1 MFSRFGNILLIA
13 LSVAL
18 LGPPDAQAAQVDR
31 GPVSVLIIHSYHPGF
46 TWTDNIM
53 KGIDEGLEAVSPASE
68 LHVEYMDAKRF
79 GNAEVRTRFIALLK
93 AKTRG
98 MDYPVIIT
106 TDNIALQ
113 MVLDVRPKM
122 FPRSQIVF
130 CGLNGPPEDVIRG
143 RGNVTGVTET
153 WDPAGTLKAIDRLQP
168 GVKEIVVLNDYTESG
183 LGTRENLDA
192 VRPAFEKRFSFRFLP
207 PEPVENVLK
216 ELAGLPDTSAVLL
229 MGYNTDSRGTIFDSA
244 ATGPLFAGHARVPVY
259 TMDQTRFSGGVVGGS
274 LLSGERQGELAA
286 AMAVRILGGESTE
299 AIPII
304 REPVA
309 VLTFDYMALKRFG
322 LKIEDL
328 PPESIIINQPT
339 SFYHHYRY
347 HIWALTAVI
356 VILSLLA
363 IGLVLMLLSRRRL
376 DAERIRALD
385 ALRGSEARYTTL
397 VNAMPDVIVHL
408 DLEGRI
414 MFVNEHTLRIS
425 GYSRDDLVGQE
436 MLRFVAPEDRTKAVE
451 YSLLMLE
458 KRLGPQQY
466 HLIVKDGRKIPF
478 EVNGD
483 VLRGADGQP
492 FGIVHVCRDISE
504 RKRSEESIRESEE
517 KFARIFRMSPDTL
530 IISRLRDGVYIDVND
545 EFIRKM
551 GYTSEDAIGK
561 TASELGMWVDMAE
574 RDHMMNL
581 LLKKGGIQEE
591 KFSFRSK
598 DGSIK
603 TGEMSARIIS
613 IGGEP
618 CFIAMIR
625 DITEKIET
633 QRALKESEEK
643 FRSVVERSLVG
654 IALID
659 DTLRY
664 TYVNEEFCRIAGYSE
679 AEMLGR
685 NFTFPLTEES
695 AQMVTERFQRRQR
708 GEDVPSQYEFFF
720 QQKNGSRHIGEVR
733 SAVYVDSSGKAK
745 TAIQVIDITDRKQT
759 EEEKRRL
766 EERLNRAEKMEA
778 LGTLAGGVAH
788 DLNNVLG
795 VVIGNA
801 ELLLRGVGKADP
813 TRPRLLNIMK
823 GGERAAAI
831 VLDLLT
837 LARRGVIGRDV
848 LNLSKVAEDFRSS
861 PELERLLSY
870 HASVRII
877 TELDPEL
884 LNISGSS
891 VHLLKTLFNLVSNAC
906 EAMPDGGLLTI
917 KTANQYLDQ
926 PLQGYDEVR
935 EGDYVV
941 LSVSDTGQGI
951 AAEDLNHIFEPFYTK
966 KVMGRSGTGLGL
978 AVVWGTVKDHNGY
991 INVQSEE
998 GRGSTFIL
1006 YFPVTRQ
1013 APGIAVASPSLHEY
1027 MGRGEFILV
1036 VDDVKEQRELAAEML
1051 KGLLYRVETVT
1062 SGEEALSY
1070 LKDHTADLMI
1080 LDMIMDPGMDGL
1092 ETYRRVLEIR
1102 PKQKAIIVSGFSD
1115 TDRVKKAQTLGA
1127 GEYVRKPYIIEKL
1140 GLAVRKELDRSDW

>member
-1 MFSRFGNILLIA
+1 MVLLTA
-13 LSVAL
+13 LAVVL
-18 LGPPDAQAAQVDR
+18 LGLQDAQAVQVDR
-31 GPVSVLIIHSYHPGF
+31 GSVSVLIIHSYHPGF
-46 TWTDNIM
+46 TWTDNVM
-53 KGIDEGLEAVSPASE
+53 KGIGKKLGALSPSYE

-79 GNAEVRTRFIALLK
+79 GNDEVRSRFIALLK
-93 AKTRG
+93 AKAEG
-98 MDYPVIIT
+98 MDYPVVIT

-113 MVLDVRPKM
+113 LVLDVRPM
-122 FPRSQIVF
+122 LFPRAQVVF
-130 CGLNGPPEDVIRG
+130 CGLNGSPEDVIRG

-153 WDPAGTLKAIDRLQP
+153 WDPAGTLMAIDRLQP

-183 LGTRENLDA
+183 LGTRKNLDA
-192 VRPAFEKRFSFRFLP
+192 VRPAFEKRFSFRYLP

-216 ELAGLPDTSAVLL
+216 ELAKLPDSAAVLL
-229 MGYNTDSRGTIFDSA
+229 MGYNTDSRGKVFDSA

-286 AMAVRILGGESTE
+286 AMAARILGGESVE
-299 AIPII
+299 EIPII

-309 VLTFDYMALKRFG
+309 VLTFDYTALKRFG
-322 LKIEDL
+322 LKIDDL
-328 PPESIIINQPT
+328 PPESLVINQPT
-339 SFYHHYRY
+339 TFYHQYRY
-347 HIWALTAVI
+347 QIWAMTAVI
-356 VILSLLA
+356 VTLSMLA

-376 DAERIRALD
+376 DAERVRALA
-385 ALRGSEARYTTL
+385 ALRESEDRYTSL
-397 VNAMPDVIVHL
+397 VNTMPDVIVHI

-414 MFVNEHTLRIS
+414 LFVNDHTLRIS
-425 GYSRDDLVGQE
+425 GYRRDELIGQN
-436 MLRFVAPEDRTKAVE
+436 MIMFIAPEDRDKAAE

-458 KRLGPQQY
+458 KRLGPQEY
-466 HLIVKDGRKIPF
+466 HLIVKGGRKIPF

-483 VLRGADGQP
+483 VLRGADGHP

-504 RKRSEESIRESEE
+504 RKRAEESLRESEE

-530 IISRLRDGVYIDVND
+530 IISRLSDGVYIDVND
-545 EFIRKM
+545 EFVRKM
-551 GYTSEDAIGK
+551 GYTSEDAIGR
-561 TASELGMWVDMAE
+561 TASELGMWVDIAE
-574 RDHMMNL
+574 RDSLVDL
-581 LLKKGGIQEE
+581 LRMKGGVQEK
-591 KFSFRSK
+591 KFRFRSK

-603 TGEMSARIIS
+603 IGEISARIIS

-625 DITEKIET
+625 DITDKIET
-633 QRALKESEEK
+633 QQALKESEEK

-659 DTLRY
+659 DALRY
-664 TYVNEEFCRIAGYSE
+664 TYVNDEFCRIAGYSQQ
-679 AEMLGR
+679 EMLGR
-685 NFTFPLTEES
+685 NFTFPLTQES
-695 AQMVTERFQRRQR
+695 VQMVSERFQRRQR

-733 SAVYVDSSGKAK
+733 SAVYVDSSGKTK

-801 ELLLRGVGKADP
+801 ELLLKGVDEADP
-813 TRPRLLNIMK
+813 IRPRLLNIMK

-848 LNLSKVAEDFRSS
+848 LNLSRVAEDFRNS

-870 HASVRII
+870 HASVRVM
-877 TELDPEL
+877 TELEPEL

-951 AAEDLNHIFEPFYTK
+951 AADDLNHIFEPFYTK

-978 AVVWGTVKDHNGY
+978 AVVWGTVKDHHGY

-998 GRGSTFIL
+998 GGGSTFTL

-1013 APGIAVASPSLHEY
+1013 TPALAAAAPSLHEY
-1027 MGRGEFILV
+1027 MGNGEFILV
-1036 VDDVKEQRELAAEML
+1036 VDDVGEQRELAAEML
-1051 KGLLYRVETVT
+1051 KGLRYRVETVT
-1062 SGEEALSY
+1062 SGEEALSF
-1070 LKDHTADLMI
+1070 LKDHMADLMI

-1092 ETYRRVLEIR
+1092 ETYRRVLEIH
-1102 PKQKAIIVSGFSD
+1102 PGQKAIIVSGFSD
-1115 TDRVKKAQTLGA
+1115 TNRVKKAQALGA
-1127 GEYVRKPYIIEKL
+1127 GEYVRKPYIIERL
-1140 GLAVRKELDRSDW
+1140 GLAVRKELDRSS